1 MIYCFDLDG
10 TICSSVEKSQYELA
24 VADQF
29 VVDEINRLYEKG
41 NKIIIMTA
49 RGCVSKIDHTEL
61 TKKQLVDWG
70 VQYHELLMNIKPH
83 AHLFI
88 DDKGVHINDWK
99 KSIPQVRGIVAGA
112 FDVIHPGY
120 IRMFQDAK
128 LHCNH
133 LTIALHEDPST
144 ERDHKLSPVHTTQ
157 ERKEILQSIKY
168 VDNVVTYKTEEEYLD
183 YLRSGDY
190 NIRFLGTDYKTSSYT
205 GSDIP
210 IDIVW
215 LDRESHE
222 YSSTRLKTLIYES
235 IRFKKIE
242 FENYD

>member
-61 TKKQLVDWG
+61 TKKQLADWG

-190 NIRFLGTDYKTSSYT
+190 DIRFLGTDYQNGSYT
-205 GSDIP
+205 GKDID
-210 IDIVW
+210 IKIVW
-215 LDRESHE
+215 LDRDSHD
-222 YSSTRLKTLIYES
+222 YSSTRLKTQIYES
-235 IRFKKIE
+235 IKLKQTE